1 MRWIFVGFFFF
12 VQLNHAYD
20 VWRQNTSQS
29 QTHARA
35 FVGVLDRFPPAIGA
49 LARFDHHKV
58 SPRFDT
64 GIVLIHALCCVLSLC
79 WAHNFVRFEE
89 NVDSEADESEAM
101 VEELRELIP
110 AYERAFTAGD
120 LCSMDW

>member
-1 MRWIFVGFFFF
+1 M
-12 VQLNHAYD
+12 
-20 VWRQNTSQS
+20 
-29 QTHARA
+29 
-35 FVGVLDRFPPAIGA
+35 
-49 LARFDHHKV
+49 
-58 SPRFDT
+58 
-64 GIVLIHALCCVLSLC
+64 
-79 WAHNFVRFEE
+79 RFEE